1 MENTNDANTINHITR
16 GLLKACSVPG
26 LVTALSMHY
35 LASIHSSVR
44 YYSSNEDTRFRDA
57 S

>member
-16 GLLKACSVPG
+16 GLLKACSVSG

-35 LASIHSSVR
+35 LASVHSSVR
-44 YYSSNEDTRFRDA
+44 YYFSNEDTGFRDA
-57 S
+57 I

>member
-44 YYSSNEDTRFRDA
+44 YYSSNEDTGF
-57 S
+57 